1 MPNIL
6 MPALS
11 PTMEEGKIAKWLKAV
26 GDSVKSGDVI
36 AEIETDKA
44 TMEVEAVDEGP
55 LTAILIPEGTEN
67 VKVNTP
73 IAVIGEADAAPAP
86 KTEAKATHVEGPA
99 EPAQEKKLAEPSVK
113 ATEPIRDAEIPEGT
127 EMVSMTVREAI
138 RSAMSEE
145 MRRDKDVFLMG
156 EEVGEYQ
163 GAYKISQGM
172 LEEFGPQRVIDT
184 PITEHGFTGIA
195 TGAAFAGLKPIVEFM
210 TFNFAMQAIDYII
223 NSAAKTLYMS
233 GGQMGCPIVFRG
245 ANGAAARVAAQHS
258 QDYAAWYGSIPGLKV
273 VMPYSAADAKG
284 LMKAAI
290 RDPNPVIFLENEI
303 LYGKSFEVPKLDD
316 WIVPIGKARVA
327 RAGSH
332 VTIVSFSIG
341 MTYAL
346 AAAEKLAAEGIE
358 AEVVD
363 LRTIRPMDLETVLES
378 VRKTNRCVCV
388 EEGYPQFSVT
398 SELAAQIMT
407 HAFDYLDAPVA
418 RVAGKD
424 VPMPYAAN
432 LEKLALPNVEDVVAA
447 AKGVLYV

>member
-1 MPNIL
+1 MPSIL

-11 PTMEEGKIAKWLKAV
+11 PTMEEGKLAKWLKNV
-26 GDSVKSGDVI
+26 GDMVKSGDVL

-44 TMEVEAVDEGP
+44 TMEVEAIDEGV
-55 LTAILIPEGTEN
+55 LTAILIPAGTEN

-86 KTEAKATHVEGPA
+86 KAVAAEAPKAEAIAAPA
-99 EPAQEKKLAEPSVK
+99 VVTTPAIP
-113 ATEPIRDAEIPEGT
+113 DAEIPEGT

-138 RSAMSEE
+138 REAMSEE

-156 EEVGEYQ
+156 EEVGQYQ

-172 LEEFGPQRVIDT
+172 LDEFGPNRVLDT
-184 PITEHGFTGIA
+184 PITEHGFTGVA
-195 TGAAFAGLKPIVEFM
+195 VGAAFAGLKPIVEFM
-210 TFNFAMQAIDYII
+210 TFNFAMQAIDHII

-245 ANGAAARVAAQHS
+245 PNGAAARVGAQHS
-258 QDYAAWYGSIPGLKV
+258 QDYAAWYSQIPGLKV

-284 LMKAAI
+284 LMKSAI

-303 LYGKSFEVPKLDD
+303 LYGKSFDVPKLDD
-316 WIVPIGKARVA
+316 WVVPIGKARVA
-327 RAGSH
+327 RLGKH
-332 VTIVSFSIG
+332 VTIVTFGIG

-346 AAAEKLAAEGIE
+346 AAADKLAAEGIE
-358 AEVVD
+358 AEVID
-363 LRTIRPMDLETVLES
+363 LRTIRPMDIATVVES
-378 VRKTNRCVCV
+378 VKKTNRCVAV
-388 EEGYPQFSVT
+388 EEGYPRFSVT
-398 SELAAQIMT
+398 SEIAAQIMT

-432 LEKLALPNVEDVVAA
+432 LEKLALPNADEVVAA